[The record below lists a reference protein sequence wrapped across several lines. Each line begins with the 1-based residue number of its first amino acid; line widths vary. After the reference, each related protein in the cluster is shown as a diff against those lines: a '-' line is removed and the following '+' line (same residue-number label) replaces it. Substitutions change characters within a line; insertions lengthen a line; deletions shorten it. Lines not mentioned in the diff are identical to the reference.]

1 MVAEFRE
8 RGLRWT
14 SLMFQQHAVFR
25 IFPNSTPFII
35 DDVVIHEGVVLSKVS
50 KISREIFVFM
60 TWICQIELIVFIVT
74 VGYSYR
80 WLQDRIHNTM

>member
-1 MVAEFRE
+1 
-8 RGLRWT
+8 
-14 SLMFQQHAVFR
+14 MFQQHAVFR

-60 TWICQIELIVFIVT
+60 TWICQIELIVSNCRVQLSMT
-74 VGYSYR
+74 ARQNS
-80 WLQDRIHNTM
+80 